1 MLIISPVMRL
11 FLLLALGLSA
21 VAFAG
26 SKQLSLP
33 VGHST
38 TVSMGS
44 SISKVT
50 VANPNVLE
58 AKRDGRRVTFVAR
71 AAGTTEATVRTADGE
86 LHFKIYVAADKYGL
100 PY

>member
-1 MLIISPVMRL
+1 MR
-11 FLLLALGLSA
+11 FFILLAMCLSA

-44 SISKVT
+44 SVSKVT
-50 VANPNVLE
+50 VSNPNLLE
-58 AKRDGRRVTFVAR
+58 VVKEGRKVTFVAR
-71 AAGTTEATVRTADGE
+71 ATGTTEATVKTADGDM
-86 LHFKIYVAADKYGL
+86 HFKIYVAADKYGL